1 MSDRPTPFTDLLV
14 AEYHNARWPNSS
26 QASLAAFIDS
36 NRRFER
42 QLAEAERQRDA
53 AVEALKAI
61 GDLDWP
67 GQFSVEEYANRV
79 LREIEGES

>member
-1 MSDRPTPFTDLLV
+1 MSEKPVAWQTDIHSDFN
-14 AEYHNARWPNSS
+14 ACMHREYCRE
-26 QASLAAFIDS
+26 LK
-36 NRRFER
+36 
-42 QLAEAERQRDA
+42 RQRDA

-79 LREIEGES
+79 LREIEGKS